1 MNELYEIKAKADP
14 STRTDFIFEKNTLE
28 LKKEKGLREFWE
40 GEVDGVWFIFTPSIR
55 GRSDEITFLT
65 FENSKDIKKVEDKSW
80 KEKAYWRI
88 VNSIKAGDKW
98 RKEIHK
104 AKRYNK
110 SMGYKKE
117 YNVRW
122 YRIDKHTASF
132 SGFK

>member
-1 MNELYEIKAKADP
+1 MTELYEIKAKADP

-40 GEVDGVWFIFTPSIR
+40 GEVDGVWFVFTPSIR

-80 KEKAYWRI
+80 KEKAYWRV
-88 VNSIKAGDKW
+88 VNSIKAGDRW
-98 RKEIHK
+98 RKELHK

-110 SMGYKKE
+110 SMGYKIKWEDNQINIKE
-117 YNVRW
+117 
-122 YRIDKHTASF
+122 IDDE
-132 SGFK
+132 

>member
-80 KEKAYWRI
+80 KEKAYWRV

-110 SMGYKKE
+110 SMGYKIKWEDNQINIKE
-117 YNVRW
+117 
-122 YRIDKHTASF
+122 IDDE
-132 SGFK
+132 

>member
-28 LKKEKGLREFWE
+28 LKKEKGVREFWE
-40 GEVDGVWFIFTPSIR
+40 GEVDGIWFVFTPSIR

-80 KEKAYWRI
+80 KEKAYWRV
-88 VNSIKAGDKW
+88 VNSIKAGDRW
-98 RKEIHK
+98 RKELHK

-110 SMGYKKE
+110 SMGYKIKWEDNQINIKE
-117 YNVRW
+117 
-122 YRIDKHTASF
+122 IDDE
-132 SGFK
+132 

>member
-110 SMGYKKE
+110 SMGYKIKWEDNQINIKE
-117 YNVRW
+117 
-122 YRIDKHTASF
+122 IDDE
-132 SGFK
+132 

>member
-40 GEVDGVWFIFTPSIR
+40 GEVDGVWFVYTPSIR

-110 SMGYKKE
+110 SMGYKIKWEDNQINIKE
-117 YNVRW
+117 
-122 YRIDKHTASF
+122 IDDE
-132 SGFK
+132 